1 MEAFMSLDKIV
12 VLILALMFFG
22 GLAYVIWKGRQEG
35 KSGSAAPGPS
45 PEIPTA
51 VQDNP
56 PGRPQ
61 RKKRRVPKS

>member
-1 MEAFMSLDKIV
+1 MSLDKIV

-22 GLAYVIWKGRQEG
+22 GLAYVIRKSRQEEKG
-35 KSGSAAPGPS
+35 GSAAPGPS

-56 PGRPQ
+56 PERPQ
-61 RKKRRVPKS
+61 RKKRRISKS